1 MEKDYRFD
9 TFLMEKWA
17 DPDKKDLAERQQSAR
32 KNLQKALKGSNAA
45 ASATI
50 KAWCG
55 IGKRT
60 QPGRDKMFRL
70 AFALHMAPAELEEYL
85 KSGLGM
91 PGVQINDY
99 RELIYYYGLEHE
111 MMIQQCDEMIQVFE
125 KHLNSDLELQ
135 QDTHTERLWEY
146 YESWRRLDST
156 HFLKEMCSH
165 AEMFKGYSKTALDYF
180 VQLKSELT
188 EFIQKDVREDMKR
201 DLKKL
206 GYQEWQEKESVK
218 KSIDD
223 GEEKE
228 EILRFLKNTGR
239 LANVRG
245 NAEKQELIRSI
256 RHDCS
261 ILYAGHERNRDI
273 LRELY
278 APVMERRGGKNI
290 LYKKNASLRE
300 DYRMKYMSEKRI
312 SDLLAVSLQK
322 ERQIQIAQRLAKLEE
337 GEEKRKLEKEY
348 CRQSKRCLLLQREDI
363 LPLLLEVSRRKYQ
376 QETERQGKCA
386 DPDEERERFCNTANT
401 ILADCSMIEL
411 NKKYAFDRMLLESFQ
426 AKDVDG
432 FADIIDS
439 GPVMNEKRL
448 RLE

>member
-17 DPDKKDLAERQQSAR
+17 DSDKKDLAQRQQSAR

-50 KAWCG
+50 RAWCG

-60 QPGRDKMFRL
+60 QPGRDKMFQL
-70 AFALHMAPAELEEYL
+70 AFALHMAPVELEEYL

-111 MMIQQCDEMIQVFE
+111 MTIQQCDEMILVFE
-125 KHLNSDLELQ
+125 KHLNSELELQ
-135 QDTHTERLWEY
+135 QDAHTERLWEY
-146 YESWRRLDST
+146 YASWRRMDST

-188 EFIQKDVREDMKR
+188 EFIQKDIREDMKR

-206 GYQEWQEKESVK
+206 GYQEWQEKES
-218 KSIDD
+218 IDD

-239 LANVRG
+239 QANVRG
-245 NAEKQELIRSI
+245 NAEKQELICSI

-278 APVMERRGGKNI
+278 APVMERRSGKNI
-290 LYKKNASLRE
+290 LYKKNSSLRQE
-300 DYRMKYMSEKRI
+300 YRMKYMSEKRI
-312 SDLLAVSLQK
+312 SDLLAVALQK
-322 ERQIQIAQRLAKLEE
+322 ERQIQIAQRLAEMEE
-337 GEEKRKLEKEY
+337 GDEKRKLEKEY
-348 CRQSKRCLLLQREDI
+348 CRQGKRCLLLQREDL

-376 QETERQGKCA
+376 QEIEMQGKRA
-386 DPDEERERFCNTANT
+386 EPDEARERFCNMANT
-401 ILADCSMIEL
+401 VLADCSMIEL
-411 NKKYAFDRMLLESFQ
+411 NEKYAFDRMLLESFQ

-448 RLE
+448 RPE